1 MELHGRLNEINTRQ
15 FGLSEVRRMVV
26 RGVALLSAMILFT
39 GCEGEEEEDEAP
51 AAGVAAPF
59 RVSVLIN
66 NGAAKTVSEN
76 VQIFYA
82 GANITHFYVTATAGC
97 SSGGVWRSILS
108 TPSPVA
114 YKLSALNATS
124 SVYVKFRNGG
134 TGGPESACLTASI
147 AHDNLP
153 PLLSFTA
160 PAENS
165 FVNGATASSFAF
177 SGTCSENG
185 RPVNLTVNSISETAT
200 CTGQVFSKVVNVAA
214 IVDGPLNVS
223 ASQTDSLGNVSSP
236 VVRQFQKDTVVPSVA
251 ISSPAS
257 LSVIAQ
263 SGQSGF
269 MVSGACSES
278 GQAVVFSGAATGV
291 APCIGGLFS
300 ASLDFTLAPEG
311 NQTVRVDHV
320 DAAGNQAVQ
329 ASRTFFREV
338 KPALAVTVPLT
349 GSFINLANVT
359 NSTFSG
365 TCGSNGQPVELRT
378 IPDTGFFRTSVCTL
392 GTWSI
397 ASDLSTLSDGPLTFE
412 IRHQSALGSN
422 AVPLTKYLIKDTQ
435 RPIIFGIVTPLENA
449 IITAADHTAV
459 VVSGTCSEEGR
470 SVELSGAVTASAV
483 CAAGFFSS
491 TIDISLL
498 AEGPLVLVAIQ
509 SDLAGNLSIPVSRTL
524 IHELKPGLTIS
535 TPLAGAYI
543 NLVNRAA
550 FTAAGTCG
558 ANGRN
563 VFLSVPGFPAFT
575 DQALCSA
582 GIWSKAINLSAVPD
596 GATSL
601 RADLT
606 SAGGAAA
613 DPVIVSLAKDTV
625 PPVLT
630 VVSPT
635 NGFSTTAIDVV
646 LNGTC
651 TSGFSVQV
659 GYTGEIQG
667 PATLTC
673 VGGLF
678 RASLLLND
686 GPSVNSMSNSISVS
700 SSDLAGNTATIART
714 VVAVRKIEPM
724 GIVNSVLPLS
734 DGRTVIGGAF
744 TGFSRSPRGN
754 VLVASRSDG
763 SQATKKF
770 GGGFNNVVNAA
781 IRLPDGSFIFGGAFT
796 SYRGQVAN
804 RIARVLPSG
813 ELDFTFT
820 PPTGANGFNNTVL
833 ALATDGVSIY
843 AGGSFTTYR
852 GALANR
858 ISKISILGVRDLA
871 FSPATGAN
879 GANNLV
885 NSIVWNGSALFI
897 GGSFTTYRGAAANY
911 VAKVSDLGLLDTVFS
926 PATGG
931 NGVNNIVNVVNWL
944 NGSLYIGGTFTT
956 YRGAVAN
963 RIAKTNVAG
972 VLDVTFSPATGQN
985 GFNNTVRAV
994 SSLSNSDVII
1004 GGDFT
1009 TYRGTAA
1016 NRIARVNTV
1025 GILNT
1030 GFSPSAGA
1038 NGFSSGSV
1046 TAIAVD
1052 DVDQIFTGGNYV
1064 AYRNLEARG
1073 VVRISSAGVLGFHSV
1088 TSAQANTIL
1097 IDGEELIC
1105 GGAFSFGRPDWIGQ
1119 NIALLDINGVPEVS
1133 FSTQTAANG
1142 FNNAVSALVTDGTS
1156 VFVGGAF
1163 TTYRG
1168 APANRIA
1175 KLSTSGILD
1184 TNFSPSTGANG
1195 ANDVV
1200 SALFYSS
1207 GSVYLGGNFTQYRG
1221 TAANRVTKVDAVT
1234 GVKNT
1239 TFSPDT
1245 GGNGAGSTVSAIY
1258 VDGASVYIGGAFT
1271 AYRGAIANRFAK
1283 LSLSGVLDTAVSP
1296 ASGANGVNNT
1306 VSAITSDG
1314 ANIFIGGAF
1323 TAYRGAVANRIAK
1336 VNTLGILN
1344 STFSPATGANGANN
1358 TVLAL
1363 EFSSGSLYAGGSF
1376 TQYRNTAANRV
1387 VKIDAATGI
1396 KDVVFAPNT
1405 GANGTETNVNS
1416 VKWNAVKS
1424 RLSTGGAYTTYRGL
1438 RLFYF
1443 GEIRTNGVAD

>member
-1 MELHGRLNEINTRQ
+1 MKLLGCLNEINTRQ
-15 FGLSEVRRMVV
+15 FGLSEVRRLVV
-26 RGVALLSAMILFT
+26 RAVVLMTAVISVT
-39 GCEGEEEEDEAP
+39 GCEGEEEEGDAP
-51 AAGVAAPF
+51 AGGMAAPF
-59 RVSVLIN
+59 RISVLIN
-66 NGAAKTVSEN
+66 NGAEKTASEN
-76 VQIFYA
+76 VQISYA

-97 SSGGVWRSILS
+97 SSGGVWRSILT

-124 SVYVKFRNGG
+124 IVYVKFRNGG

-147 AHDNLP
+147 SHDNLP
-153 PLLSFTA
+153 PLVGFTA
-160 PAENS
+160 PAANS
-165 FVNGATASSFAF
+165 FVNGTTASSFAF

-185 RPVNLTVNSISETAT
+185 RPVNLTVNSISETAN
-200 CTGQVFSKVVNVAA
+200 CTGQVFSKVVNVSAL
-214 IVDGPLNVS
+214 VDGPINVS

-236 VVRQFQKDTVVPSVA
+236 VLRQFRKDTVVPSVA

-257 LSVIAQ
+257 LSVIPQ

-269 MVSGACSES
+269 MISGACSEN
-278 GQAVVFSGAATGV
+278 GQAVMLSGAATGV
-291 APCIGGLFS
+291 APCIGGQFL
-300 ASLDFTLAPEG
+300 ATLDFTLAPEG

-320 DAAGNQAVQ
+320 DAAGNPAVQ

-338 KPALAVTVPLT
+338 KPVLAVTSPLA
-349 GSFINLANVT
+349 GSFVSLANVT
-359 NSTFSG
+359 NFAFSG

-378 IPDTGFFRTSVCTL
+378 IPDTGFVRTSICTL

-397 ASDLSTLSDGPLTFE
+397 ASDLSTFSDGSLSFE
-412 IRHQSALGSN
+412 VRHQSALGSI
-422 AVPLTKYLIKDTQ
+422 AVPVTRSLIKDTQ
-435 RPIIFGIVTPLENA
+435 RPVIGFVSPLENA
-449 IITAADHTAV
+449 IITSVNHAAV
-459 VVSGTCSEEGR
+459 VVSGTCTEAGR
-470 SVELSGAVTASAV
+470 SVALSGAVTASAD
-483 CAAGFFSS
+483 CTAGIFNS
-491 TIDISLL
+491 TVDISLL
-498 AEGPLVLVAIQ
+498 AEGPLVIVANQ
-509 SDLAGNLSIPVSRTL
+509 SDLAGNSSLPASRTL
-524 IHELKPGLTIS
+524 IHELKPGLSIS
-535 TPLAGAYI
+535 APLAGAYV
-543 NLVNRAA
+543 NLANRAA

-563 VFLSVPGFPAFT
+563 VLLSVPGFPAFT

-582 GIWSKAINLSAVPD
+582 GAWSKAINLSSVPD
-596 GATSL
+596 GAISL

-606 SAGGAAA
+606 SQGGTAA
-613 DPVIVSLAKDTV
+613 DPVIVSLVKDTV

-635 NGFSTTAIDVV
+635 NGFSTTGIDVV

-651 TSGFSVQV
+651 TSGYSVQV

-667 PATLTC
+667 PTTLAC

-686 GPSVNSMSNSISVS
+686 GPNVNSMSNSISVS
-700 SSDLAGNTATIART
+700 SADLAGNTATVSRS
-714 VVAVRKIEPM
+714 VVAVRKVEPM
-724 GIVNSVLPLS
+724 GIVNSVLPLA
-734 DGRTVIGGAF
+734 DGRTLIGGAF

-754 VLVASRSDG
+754 VLAASRVDG
-763 SQATKKF
+763 LEATKRF
-770 GGGFNNVVNAA
+770 GGGFNGAVNAA
-781 IRLPDGSFIFGGAFT
+781 LRLADGSYIFGGAFT

-813 ELDFTFT
+813 ELDFTFA

-843 AGGSFTTYR
+843 VGGSFTTYR

-858 ISKISILGVRDLA
+858 ISKISILGALDLA

-879 GANNLV
+879 GANNSV
-885 NSIVWNGSALFI
+885 NSVVWNGSALFM

-926 PATGG
+926 PSTGG
-931 NGVNNIVNVVNWL
+931 NGANNIVNVVNWL
-944 NGSLYIGGTFTT
+944 NGSLYIGGTFTA

-963 RIAKTNVAG
+963 RIAKTDVAG
-972 VLDVTFSPATGQN
+972 ILDLTFSPATGQN
-985 GFNNTVRAV
+985 GFNNAVRAV

-1016 NRIARVNTV
+1016 NRIARVSTM

-1030 GFSPSAGA
+1030 AFSPATGA

-1052 DVDQIFTGGNYV
+1052 DVDQIYTGGSFV

-1073 VVRISSAGVLGFHSV
+1073 VVRISSAGVLGFESV

-1097 IDGEELIC
+1097 IDGGELIC
-1105 GGAFSFGRPDWIGQ
+1105 GGAFSFGRPDWLAQ

-1133 FSTQTAANG
+1133 FSTQSSANG
-1142 FNNAVSALVTDGTS
+1142 FNNAVSALATDGTS
-1156 VFVGGAF
+1156 VFVGGSF

-1175 KLSTSGILD
+1175 KLSTSGVLD
-1184 TNFSPSTGANG
+1184 TTFSPSTGANG
-1195 ANDVV
+1195 VNNAV
-1200 SALFYSS
+1200 SALYFSS
-1207 GSVYLGGNFTQYRG
+1207 GSVYLGGTFTQYRG
-1221 TAANRVTKVDAVT
+1221 TAANRVTKVDAIT

-1239 TFSPDT
+1239 TFSPNT
-1245 GGNGAGSTVSAIY
+1245 GANGAGSTVSAIY
-1258 VDGASVYIGGAFT
+1258 VDNTSVYIGGAFT

-1283 LSLSGVLDTAVSP
+1283 LSLSGILDTTVSP
-1296 ASGANGVNNT
+1296 ASGANGVDNT

-1314 ANIFIGGAF
+1314 NSIFLGGAF
-1323 TAYRGAVANRIAK
+1323 TTYGGAVVNRIAK
-1336 VNTLGILN
+1336 VNTSGVLD
-1344 STFSPATGANGANN
+1344 STFSPAMGANGANN

-1363 EFSSGSLYAGGSF
+1363 EVFSGSLYAGGSF
-1376 TQYRNTAANRV
+1376 TQYRSTAANRV
-1387 VKIDAATGI
+1387 VKIDAITGE

-1405 GANGTETNVNS
+1405 GANGTAANVNAL
-1416 VKWNAVKS
+1416 KWNQAKS
-1424 RLSTGGAYTTYRGL
+1424 RLATGGAYTTYRGL

-1443 GEIRTNGVAD
+1443 GEIQSNGIAD